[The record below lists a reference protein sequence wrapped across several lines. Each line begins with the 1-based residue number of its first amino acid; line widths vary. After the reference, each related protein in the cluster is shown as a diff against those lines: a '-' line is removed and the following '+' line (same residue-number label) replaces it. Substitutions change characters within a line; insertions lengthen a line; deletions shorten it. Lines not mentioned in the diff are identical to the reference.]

1 MDRWEYMKVCGRK
14 GKCIFG
20 FDVYILFLYKYNYVY
35 VSFFVMLFFVI
46 IICIFEV

>member
-1 MDRWEYMKVCGRK
+1 MDRWEYKKVCGRK
-14 GKCIFG
+14 GKCIFW

-46 IICIFEV
+46 IIFEV